1 MTITIDLPVKDIKEL
16 GFSSKEELVRGFVE
30 YLFYK
35 KKMNNLK
42 KLLWKIKRK
51 KMEDYDKLPS
61 DEEILEVLEDL

>member
-1 MTITIDLPVKDIKEL
+1 
-16 GFSSKEELVRGFVE
+16 
-30 YLFYK
+30 LFYK

>member
-42 KLLWKIKRK
+42 KLL
-51 KMEDYDKLPS
+51 
-61 DEEILEVLEDL
+61 